1 MEMTSILKEWAG
13 NLVDKALADEG
24 GIGCIVQVIERTKVH
39 SFQLDPSNTTRRQR
53 IIELVRTLRRSE
65 QLDGVVVVVGVL
77 EPESNRKLV
86 LAALYGEEGK
96 LVGRWTVNEA
106 GGRPRR
112 DRQWRDYPTAC
123 FLDAVFTGPSG
134 RA

>member
-1 MEMTSILKEWAG
+1 MEMTGILKEWAG
-13 NLVDKALADEG
+13 NLVDKTLADEG

-39 SFQLDPSNTTRRQR
+39 AFELEPADATGKQR

-65 QLDGVVVVVGVL
+65 QLDGVVVVVGVH
-77 EPESNRKLV
+77 EPETNRKLI

-96 LVGRWTVNEA
+96 LVGRWTVNET
-106 GGRPRR
+106 GGQLRR

-123 FLDAVFTGPSG
+123 FLDAVFVGPSG